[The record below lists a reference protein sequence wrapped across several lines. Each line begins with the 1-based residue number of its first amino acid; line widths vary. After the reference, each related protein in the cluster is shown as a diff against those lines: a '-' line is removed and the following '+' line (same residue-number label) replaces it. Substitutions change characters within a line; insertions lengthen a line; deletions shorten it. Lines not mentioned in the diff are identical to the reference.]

1 MANTTESISPLMRT
15 LSTHIAGSRRR
26 RLEAVV
32 ATRTKIHLLDT
43 FAAIIAGSRLPPGKS
58 AQRYVST
65 QPAAETSGLIGTRRM
80 SSSLNGALA
89 NRFEH
94 GKA

>member
-15 LSTHIAGSRRR
+15 LSTHIAGARRR

-43 FAAIIAGSRLPPGKS
+43 FAAIIAGSRLPPG
-58 AQRYVST
+58 
-65 QPAAETSGLIGTRRM
+65 
-80 SSSLNGALA
+80 
-89 NRFEH
+89 
-94 GKA
+94 